1 MIFNVYANV
10 TFLYHKFK
18 YNVEDLHHANN
29 TTSYFIHSHLFLFE
43 LMNIFY
49 KKMKI
54 HLISKFYSNFCRL
67 NLFILLDDKI
77 STYK

>member
-1 MIFNVYANV
+1 MIFNVYAHV

-29 TTSYFIHSHLFLFE
+29 ITSFFIHSHLFTFE
-43 LMNIFY
+43 LMN

-54 HLISKFYSNFCRL
+54 HLISKFYSNFSRH
-67 NLFILLDDKI
+67 NLLILLDDKI
-77 STYK
+77 SIYK